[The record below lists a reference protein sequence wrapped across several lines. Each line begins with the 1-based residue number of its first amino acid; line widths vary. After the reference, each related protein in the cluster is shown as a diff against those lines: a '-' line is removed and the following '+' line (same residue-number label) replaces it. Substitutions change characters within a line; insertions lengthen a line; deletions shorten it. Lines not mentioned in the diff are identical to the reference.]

1 MKIGILGTGEV
12 GQSLA
17 RGFLGLGHEVMI
29 GSREA
34 GGEKLAKALAAAG
47 TGARGGTF
55 AEAAAFGEVVAL
67 CCLGVAIESV
77 LGLAGANH
85 LEGKV
90 LIDATNPLD
99 FSHGFPPRL
108 AALPDGSAGQLVQR
122 LAPGARVVKAFN
134 TAGNR
139 TYVNP
144 SYAGGPPDMFICG
157 NDDAAKATVAELCK
171 GLGWGTIDIGGI
183 EGSHYLEAMC
193 IVWVLHGARS
203 GAWGHAFKML
213 HGA

>member
-17 RGFLGLGHEVMI
+17 KGLIGLGHEVMI
-29 GSREA
+29 GSRET
-34 GGEKLAKALAAAG
+34 GGAKLAAALAKIG
-47 TGARGGTF
+47 SGARGGTF
-55 AEAAAFGEVVAL
+55 AEAAAFGELIAL
-67 CCLGVAIESV
+67 CCLGVAIENV
-77 LGLAGANH
+77 LALAGVKS

-99 FSHGFPPRL
+99 FSRGFPPRL
-108 AALPDGSAGQLVQR
+108 ATMADGSAGQMVQR

-134 TAGNR
+134 TAGNA

-144 SYAGGPPDMFICG
+144 SYDGGPPDMFICG
-157 NDDAAKATVAELCK
+157 NDDTAKATVGDICR
-171 GLGWGTIDIGGI
+171 GFGWGVVDLGGI
-183 EGSHYLEAMC
+183 DASHYLEAMC

-203 GAWGHAFKML
+203 GHWDHAFKML
-213 HGA
+213 RA

>member
-47 TGARGGTF
+47 DGARGGTF
-55 AEAAAFGEVVAL
+55 AEAAAFGELVAL
-67 CCLGVAIESV
+67 CCLGAALESV
-77 LGLAGANH
+77 IALAGAKN

-99 FSHGFPPRL
+99 FSRGFPPRL
-108 AALPDGSAGQLVQR
+108 ASMEDGSAGQMVQR

-134 TAGNR
+134 TAGNA

-144 SYAGGPPDMFICG
+144 SFEGGPPDMFICG
-157 NDDAAKATVAELCK
+157 NDDTAKATVADLCK
-171 GLGWGTIDIGGI
+171 RLGWGTVDVGGI
-183 EGSHYLEAMC
+183 ESAHYLEAMC
-193 IVWVLHGARS
+193 LVWVMHGARS
-203 GAWGHAFKML
+203 GQWGHAFKML
-213 HGA
+213 H

>member
-17 RGFLGLGHEVMI
+17 RGLIGLGHEVMI

-34 GGEKLAKALAAAG
+34 RGEKLTAALG
-47 TGARGGTF
+47 KVGEGARGGTF
-55 AEAAAFGEVVAL
+55 AEAAAFGEVIAL

-77 LGLAGANH
+77 LGLAGSAN

-99 FSHGFPPRL
+99 FSRGFPPRL
-108 AALPDGSAGQLVQR
+108 ASLPDGSAGQLVQR

-134 TAGNR
+134 TAGNH

-144 SYAGGPPDMFICG
+144 SYAGGPPDMFNCG
-157 NDDAAKATVAELCK
+157 DDEDAKEKVAEICK
-171 GLGWGTIDIGGI
+171 GFGWGVVDIGGI
-183 EGSHYLEAMC
+183 DASHYLEAMC
-193 IVWVLHGARS
+193 MVWVLHGARS
-203 GAWGHAFKML
+203 GQWGHAFKML
-213 HGA
+213 HA